1 MTHPDENLPHSAAS
15 LRGVPIEKL
24 LTRSYDEWR
33 DTAARLTFETR
44 PYIDGAFT
52 DAASGDTFPTTSPRD
67 GTVLAQVQAGSVADV
82 DRAVRAARTAFDDGR
97 WRTLA
102 PRERKAVLL
111 RWADLIRAHAAEL
124 ALLDTLEMGK
134 PITESLRIDVAKT
147 AETIAWYAETV
158 DKTYDEV
165 APTPG
170 DALALITREPLGV
183 IGAVVPWN
191 YALLIASWK
200 LGPALATGNSVV
212 LKPAEQTSLAALRL
226 AELATEAGLPDGVLN
241 VVPGRGEIAGQALG
255 RHPDVDKI
263 AFTGSAEVAR
273 LFQVY
278 AGESNGKQ
286 VAVEAGGKSPQLV
299 LADADIEAAA
309 SAVAWGIFYNAGQTC
324 NAGSRVVVHSSVKD
338 ELLAAV
344 QRISAD
350 TFRVGDPLDP
360 ATVMGPI
367 VDETQLAKVL
377 GYIERG
383 TRDGADVLFGGGRV
397 LTATG
402 GSYVEPTVLDGVDN
416 ASVVGQEEIFGPVLA
431 VVTYDGP
438 PEDGVRLANQSDFG
452 LVASVWTRDITV
464 AHRTARR
471 LRAGTVW
478 INTFDAS
485 DVITPFGGFKATG
498 AGRDKSLH
506 ALDAYTALKTTWV
519 NLA

>member
-1 MTHPDENLPHSAAS
+1 MTHGIDALLSRTHDQWLAAA
-15 LRGVPIEKL
+15 
-24 LTRSYDEWR
+24 DQ
-33 DTAARLTFETR
+33 LTFETR
-44 PYIDGAFT
+44 PFIDGHFT
-52 DAASGDTFPTTSPRD
+52 DALSGDTFTSHSPRD
-67 GTVLAQVQAGSVADV
+67 GAVLAKVQAAGAEDV
-82 DRAVRAARTAFDDGR
+82 DRAVRGARDAFEDGR
-97 WRTLA
+97 WRDLP
-102 PRERKAVLL
+102 PRERKGVLL
-111 RWADLIRAHAAEL
+111 RWADLIRENAEEL

-134 PITESLRIDVAKT
+134 PITESVRIDVDKA
-147 AETIAWYAETV
+147 AETIAWYAEAI

-170 DALALITREPLGV
+170 DAIALITREPLGV

-191 YALLIASWK
+191 YALLIAGWK

-226 AELATEAGLPDGVLN
+226 AALGSEAGLPDGVFN
-241 VVPGRGEIAGQALG
+241 VVPGRGEVAGQALG
-255 RHPDVDKI
+255 RHPEVDKI
-263 AFTGSAEVAR
+263 AFTGSVEVAR

-324 NAGSRVVVHSSVKD
+324 NAGSRVVVHASVKD
-338 ELLAAV
+338 RLLDAV
-344 QRISAD
+344 RRITDD
-350 TFRVGDPLDP
+350 TFRMGDPLDP
-360 ATVMGPI
+360 ATVMGPL
-367 VDETQLAKVL
+367 VDENQLASVL
-377 GYIERG
+377 GHIERG
-383 TRDGADVLFGGGRV
+383 VADGASVAFGGGRT
-397 LTATG
+397 LTETG
-402 GSYVEPTVLDGVDN
+402 GSYVEPTVLDGVVN
-416 ASVVGQEEIFGPVLA
+416 TSAVAQQEIFGPVLA
-431 VVTYDGP
+431 IVSYDGDAD
-438 PEDGVRLANQSDFG
+438 EGIRLANESDYG
-452 LVASVWTRDITV
+452 LVASVWTRDVAV
-464 AHRTARR
+464 AHRAAKR

>member
-1 MTHPDENLPHSAAS
+1 MTYSVDE
-15 LRGVPIEKL
+15 L
-24 LTRSYDEWR
+24 LTRSYDDWL
-33 DTAARLTFETR
+33 AAAGKLTFETR
-44 PYIDGAFT
+44 LFIDGAFT
-52 DAASGDTFPTTSPRD
+52 DAASGDRIPSVSPRD
-67 GTVLAQVQAGSVADV
+67 GAVLAEVQAAGEADV
-82 DRAVRAARTAFDDGR
+82 DRAVRCARAAFEDGR
-97 WRTLA
+97 WRGLA
-102 PRERKAVLL
+102 PKERKRVLL
-111 RWADLIRAHAAEL
+111 RWAELVLRDAEEL

-134 PITESLRIDVAKT
+134 PITESVRIDVVKA
-147 AETIAWYAETV
+147 AETIAWYAEAI

-183 IGAVVPWN
+183 VAAVVPWN

-226 AELATEAGLPDGVLN
+226 AALATEAGLPDGVLN
-241 VVPGRGEIAGQALG
+241 VVPGRGEVAGQALG

-299 LADADIEAAA
+299 LEDADVEAAA
-309 SAVAWGIFYNAGQTC
+309 SAVARGIFYNAGQTC
-324 NAGSRVVVHSSVKD
+324 NAGSRVVVHASVKD

-344 QRISAD
+344 RRITAD

-367 VDETQLAKVL
+367 VDETQLSKVL

-383 TRDGADVLFGGGRV
+383 RRDGATVLLGGGRTHV
-397 LTATG
+397 ESG
-402 GSYVEPTVLDGVDN
+402 GSFVEPTILDGVEN
-416 ASVVGQEEIFGPVLA
+416 TSAVGQEEIFGPVLA
-431 VVTYDGP
+431 VVSYDGDVD
-438 PEDGVRLANQSDFG
+438 EGVRLANESDFG
-452 LVASVWTRDITV
+452 LVASVWTRDVTV
-464 AHRTARR
+464 AHRTAKR

-506 ALDAYTALKTTWV
+506 ALDAYTALKTTWI

>member
-1 MTHPDENLPHSAAS
+1 MTYSIDE
-15 LRGVPIEKL
+15 L
-24 LTRSYDEWR
+24 LSRSYDEWL
-33 DTAARLTFETR
+33 AAASKLTFETR
-44 PYIDGAFT
+44 LFIDGCFT
-52 DAASGDTFPTTSPRD
+52 DATSGDTFRSNSPRD
-67 GTVLAQVQAGSVADV
+67 GAKLADVQAAGAEDV
-82 DRAVRAARTAFDDGR
+82 DRAVRSARTAFEDGR
-97 WRTLA
+97 WRDLA
-102 PRERKAVLL
+102 PKERKHVLL
-111 RWADLIRAHAAEL
+111 RWAELIRANAEEL

-134 PITESLRIDVAKT
+134 PITESVRVDVDKA
-147 AETIAWYAETV
+147 AETIAWYAEAI

-170 DALALITREPLGV
+170 DALAFITREPLGV
-183 IGAVVPWN
+183 IGVVVPWN

-226 AELATEAGLPDGVLN
+226 AALATEAGLPDGVLN
-241 VVPGRGEIAGQALG
+241 VVPGRGEVAGQALG
-255 RHPDVDKI
+255 RHPEVDKI
-263 AFTGSAEVAR
+263 AFTGSAQVAR

-286 VAVEAGGKSPQLV
+286 IAVEAGGKSPQLV
-299 LADADIEAAA
+299 LADADVEAAA

-324 NAGSRVVVHSSVKD
+324 NAGSRVVVHTSVKD
-338 ELLAAV
+338 RLLDAV
-344 QRISAD
+344 RRITAE

-367 VDETQLAKVL
+367 VDETQLASIL
-377 GYIERG
+377 GHVERG
-383 TRDGADVLFGGGRV
+383 RRDGASVLFGGGRT
-397 LTATG
+397 LTGTG
-402 GSYVEPTVLDGVDN
+402 GSFVEPTVLDGVDN
-416 ASVVGQEEIFGPVLA
+416 TSAVGQEEIFGPVLA
-431 VVTYDGP
+431 VVSYDGDVD
-438 PEDGVRLANQSDFG
+438 EGVCLANESDFG
-452 LVASVWTRDITV
+452 LVASVWTRDVTV

-506 ALDAYTALKTTWV
+506 ALDAYTALKTTWI

>member
-1 MTHPDENLPHSAAS
+1 MTYTIDELLMRSHGEWLAAAS
-15 LRGVPIEKL
+15 K
-24 LTRSYDEWR
+24 
-33 DTAARLTFETR
+33 LTFEAR
-44 PYIDGAFT
+44 PFIDGTFT
-52 DAASGDTFPTTSPRD
+52 DATSGDSFTSVSPRD
-67 GTVLAQVQAGSVADV
+67 GSVLAEVQAAGADDV
-82 DRAVRAARTAFDDGR
+82 DRAVRSARAAFEDGR
-97 WRTLA
+97 WRDLA
-102 PRERKAVLL
+102 PRERKSVLL
-111 RWADLIRAHAAEL
+111 RWADLIRADAEKL

-134 PITESLRIDVAKT
+134 PITESVRIDVDKA
-147 AETIAWYAETV
+147 AETIAWYAEAI

-183 IGAVVPWN
+183 VGAVVPWN

-200 LGPALATGNSVV
+200 LAPALATGNSVV

-226 AELATEAGLPDGVLN
+226 AALATEAGLPHGVFN
-241 VVPGRGEIAGQALG
+241 VIPGRGEVAGQALG
-255 RHPDVDKI
+255 RHPEVDKI

-324 NAGSRVVVHSSVKD
+324 NAGSRVVVHASVKD
-338 ELLAAV
+338 QLLDAV
-344 QRISAD
+344 QRITAD

-367 VDETQLAKVL
+367 VDEAQLAKIL

-383 TRDGADVLFGGGRV
+383 RTDGAQVLLGGGRI
-397 LTATG
+397 LTETG
-402 GSYVEPTVLDGVDN
+402 GTFVEPTVLDGVAN
-416 ASVVGQEEIFGPVLA
+416 TSTVGQEEIFGPVLA
-431 VVTYDGP
+431 VVSYDGDVD
-438 PEDGVRLANQSDFG
+438 EGVRLANQSDFG
-452 LVASVWTRDITV
+452 LVASVWTRDITI
-464 AHRTARR
+464 AHRTAKR

-506 ALDAYTALKTTWV
+506 ALDAYTALKTTWI

>member
-1 MTHPDENLPHSAAS
+1 MTYTIEELLQRSHAEWQAAAD
-15 LRGVPIEKL
+15 K
-24 LTRSYDEWR
+24 
-33 DTAARLTFETR
+33 LTFDTR
-44 PYIDGAFT
+44 PFVDGAFT
-52 DAASGDTFPTTSPRD
+52 DATSGDSFSSVSPRD
-67 GTVLAQVQAGSVADV
+67 GKVLAEVQAASAEDV
-82 DRAVRAARTAFDDGR
+82 DRAIRSARAAFEDGR
-97 WRTLA
+97 WRDLA
-102 PRERKAVLL
+102 PKERKRILL
-111 RWADLIRAHAAEL
+111 RWAELILRHAEEL

-134 PITESLRIDVAKT
+134 PITESVRVDMAKT
-147 AETIAWYAETV
+147 AETIAWYAEAI
-158 DKTYDEV
+158 DKSYDEI

-183 IGAVVPWN
+183 IGVVVPWN

-226 AELATEAGLPDGVLN
+226 AALATEAGLPDGVLN
-241 VVPGRGEIAGQALG
+241 VVPGRGEVAGQALG
-255 RHPDVDKI
+255 RHPEVDKI

-338 ELLAAV
+338 QLLDAV
-344 QRISAD
+344 RRITAD

-367 VDETQLAKVL
+367 VDETQLAKIL

-383 TRDGADVLFGGGRV
+383 RQDGATVLFGGERV
-397 LTATG
+397 LASTG
-402 GSYVEPTVLDGVDN
+402 GSFVEPTVLDGVDN
-416 ASVVGQEEIFGPVLA
+416 TSVVGQEEIFGPVLA
-431 VVTYDGP
+431 VVSYDGDVD
-438 PEDGVRLANQSDFG
+438 EGVRLANQSDFG
-452 LVASVWTRDITV
+452 LVASVWTRDVTV
-464 AHRTARR
+464 AHRTAKR

-506 ALDAYTALKTTWV
+506 ALDAYTALKTTWI
-519 NLA
+519 NLG

>member
-1 MTHPDENLPHSAAS
+1 MTYTIDE
-15 LRGVPIEKL
+15 L
-24 LTRSYDEWR
+24 LTRSYDDWL
-33 DTAARLTFETR
+33 AAAGKLTFDAGLF
-44 PYIDGAFT
+44 IDGAFT
-52 DAASGDTFPTTSPRD
+52 DAISGDSFTSISPRD
-67 GTVLAQVQAGSVADV
+67 GAVLTRVQAAGAEDV
-82 DRAVRAARTAFDDGR
+82 DRAVRSARAAFEDGR
-97 WRTLA
+97 WRDLA
-102 PRERKAVLL
+102 PKERKRILL
-111 RWADLIRAHAAEL
+111 RWAELILANAEEL

-134 PITESLRIDVAKT
+134 PITESVRIDVAKT
-147 AETIAWYAETV
+147 AETIAWYAETI

-183 IGAVVPWN
+183 VGAVVPWN
-191 YALLIASWK
+191 YALLIAGWK

-226 AELATEAGLPDGVLN
+226 AALATEAGLPDGVFN
-241 VVPGRGEIAGQALG
+241 VVPGRGEVAGQALG
-255 RHPDVDKI
+255 RHPEVDKI

-324 NAGSRVVVHSSVKD
+324 NAGSRVVVHASVKD
-338 ELLAAV
+338 RLLDAV
-344 QRISAD
+344 RRITAE
-350 TFRVGDPLDP
+350 TFRLGDPLDP

-367 VDETQLAKVL
+367 VDEGQLTKIL

-383 TRDGADVLFGGGRV
+383 KADGARV
-397 LTATG
+397 LLG
-402 GSYVEPTVLDGVDN
+402 GERTLTDSGGTFVEPTVLDGVVN
-416 ASVVGQEEIFGPVLA
+416 TSVVGQEEIFGPVLA
-431 VVTYDGP
+431 VVSYDG
-438 PEDGVRLANQSDFG
+438 EVDEGVRLANESDFG
-452 LVASVWTRDITV
+452 LVASVWTRDVTV
-464 AHRTARR
+464 AHRTAKR

-506 ALDAYTALKTTWV
+506 ALDAYTALKTTWI

>member
-1 MTHPDENLPHSAAS
+1 MTHTIDE
-15 LRGVPIEKL
+15 L
-24 LTRSYDEWR
+24 LQRSYEEWQ
-33 DTAARLTFETR
+33 AAADKLTFDTR
-44 PYIDGAFT
+44 PFIDGAFT
-52 DAASGDTFPTTSPRD
+52 DATSGDSFPSVSPRD
-67 GTVLAQVQAGSVADV
+67 GKVLAEVQAASAADV
-82 DRAVRAARTAFDDGR
+82 DRAVRSGRAAFEDGR
-97 WRTLA
+97 WRDLA
-102 PRERKAVLL
+102 PRERKRILL
-111 RWADLIRAHAAEL
+111 RWAELISADAEEL

-134 PITESLRIDVAKT
+134 PITESVRVDVAKA
-147 AETIAWYAETV
+147 AETIAWYAEAI
-158 DKTYDEV
+158 DKSYDEI

-183 IGAVVPWN
+183 VGAVVPWN

-226 AELATEAGLPDGVLN
+226 AALATEAGLPDGVLN
-241 VVPGRGEIAGQALG
+241 VVPGRGEVAGQALG
-255 RHPDVDKI
+255 RHPEVDKI

-324 NAGSRVVVHSSVKD
+324 NAGSRVVVHTSVKD
-338 ELLAAV
+338 QLLDAV
-344 QRISAD
+344 RRITSD

-360 ATVMGPI
+360 TTVMGPI
-367 VDETQLAKVL
+367 VDESQLTKIL

-383 TRDGADVLFGGGRV
+383 RQDGATVLFGGGRT
-397 LTATG
+397 LAGTG
-402 GSYVEPTVLDGVDN
+402 GSFVEPTVLEGVEN
-416 ASVVGQEEIFGPVLA
+416 TSVVGQEEIFGPVLA
-431 VVTYDGP
+431 VVSYDGDVD
-438 PEDGVRLANQSDFG
+438 EGVRLANQSDFG
-452 LVASVWTRDITV
+452 LVASVWTRDVTV

-506 ALDAYTALKTTWV
+506 ALDAYTALKTTWI

>member
-1 MTHPDENLPHSAAS
+1 MTDT
-15 LRGVPIEKL
+15 IEEL
-24 LTRSYDEWR
+24 LTRSHDEWR
-33 DTAARLTFETR
+33 AAAGKLTFETR
-44 PYIDGAFT
+44 PYIDGTFT
-52 DAASGDTFPTTSPRD
+52 DATSGESFPSVSPRD
-67 GTVLAQVQAGSVADV
+67 GSVLCEVQAGSAGDV
-82 DRAVRAARTAFDDGR
+82 DRAVRSARTAFEDGR
-97 WRTLA
+97 WRDLA
-102 PRERKAVLL
+102 PKERKHVLL
-111 RWADLIRAHAAEL
+111 RWAELIRANAEEL

-134 PITESLRIDVAKT
+134 PITESLRVDVAKA
-147 AETIAWYAETV
+147 AETIAWYAEAL

-183 IGAVVPWN
+183 VGVVVPWN

-200 LGPALATGNSVV
+200 LGPAIATGNSVV

-226 AELATEAGLPDGVLN
+226 AALATEAGLPEGVLN
-241 VVPGRGEIAGQALG
+241 VVPGRGEVAGQALG

-263 AFTGSAEVAR
+263 AFTGSAPVAR

-309 SAVAWGIFYNAGQTC
+309 AAVAWGIFYNAGQTC
-324 NAGSRVVVHSSVKD
+324 NAGSRVVVHAGVKD
-338 ELLAAV
+338 RLLDAV
-344 QRISAD
+344 RRITAE

-360 ATVMGPI
+360 STVMGPI
-367 VDETQLAKVL
+367 VDETQLAKIL
-377 GYIERG
+377 GYVERG
-383 TRDGADVLFGGGRV
+383 TQDGATVLLGGGRT
-397 LTATG
+397 LAELG
-402 GSYVEPTVLDGVDN
+402 GSYVEPTILDGVDN
-416 ASVVGQEEIFGPVLA
+416 TSVVGQEEIFGPVLA
-431 VVTYDGP
+431 VVSYDGDVD
-438 PEDGVRLANQSDFG
+438 EGVRLANESDYG
-452 LVASVWTRDITV
+452 LVASVWTRDVTV

-506 ALDAYTALKTTWV
+506 ALDAYTALKTTWI

>member
-1 MTHPDENLPHSAAS
+1 MTYTIDELLQRSHEEWQAAAD
-15 LRGVPIEKL
+15 KL
-24 LTRSYDEWR
+24 AFD
-33 DTAARLTFETR
+33 TR
-44 PYIDGAFT
+44 PFVDGAFT
-52 DAASGDTFPTTSPRD
+52 DATSGDSFPSVSPRD
-67 GTVLAQVQAGSVADV
+67 GKVLAEVQAASAEDV
-82 DRAVRAARTAFDDGR
+82 DRAVRSARAAFEDGR
-97 WRTLA
+97 WRDLA
-102 PRERKAVLL
+102 PKERKRILL
-111 RWADLIRAHAAEL
+111 RWAELILSHAEEL

-134 PITESLRIDVAKT
+134 PITESVRVDVAKA
-147 AETIAWYAETV
+147 AETIAWYAEAI
-158 DKTYDEV
+158 DKSYDEI

-170 DALALITREPLGV
+170 DALAMITREPLGV
-183 IGAVVPWN
+183 IGVVVPWN

-226 AELATEAGLPDGVLN
+226 AALATEAGLPDGVLN
-241 VVPGRGEIAGQALG
+241 VVPGRGEVAGQALG
-255 RHPDVDKI
+255 RHPEVDKI

-286 VAVEAGGKSPQLV
+286 IAVEAGGKSPQLV

-324 NAGSRVVVHSSVKD
+324 NAGSRVVVHTSVKD
-338 ELLAAV
+338 QLLDAV
-344 QRISAD
+344 RRITAD

-367 VDETQLAKVL
+367 VDETQLAKIL

-383 TRDGADVLFGGGRV
+383 RQDGATVLFGGERV
-397 LTATG
+397 LASTG
-402 GSYVEPTVLDGVDN
+402 GSFVEPTVLDGVDN

-431 VVTYDGP
+431 VVSYDGDVD
-438 PEDGVRLANQSDFG
+438 EGVRLANQSDFG
-452 LVASVWTRDITV
+452 LVASVWTRDVTV
-464 AHRTARR
+464 AHRTAKR

-506 ALDAYTALKTTWV
+506 ALDAYTALKTTWI
-519 NLA
+519 NLG

>member
-1 MTHPDENLPHSAAS
+1 VTYAN
-15 LRGVPIEKL
+15 EKL

-33 DTAARLTFETR
+33 VAAGKLTFETR
-44 PYIDGAFT
+44 PFVDGAFT
-52 DAASGDTFPTTSPRD
+52 DATSGDSFPSVSPRD
-67 GTVLAQVQAGSVADV
+67 GSVLAEVQSASVEDV
-82 DRAVRAARTAFDDGR
+82 DRAVRSARTSFEDGR
-97 WRTLA
+97 WHGLA
-102 PRERKAVLL
+102 PRERKRVLL
-111 RWADLIRAHAAEL
+111 RWAELILANAEEL

-134 PITESLRIDVAKT
+134 PITESLRVDVAKA
-147 AETIAWYAETV
+147 AETIAWYAEAI
-158 DKTYDEV
+158 DKSYDEI

-183 IGAVVPWN
+183 IGVVVPWN
-191 YALLIASWK
+191 YALLIAGWK

-226 AELATEAGLPDGVLN
+226 AALATEAGLPDGVLN
-241 VVPGRGEIAGQALG
+241 VVPGRGEVAGQALG
-255 RHPDVDKI
+255 RHPEVDKI

-324 NAGSRVVVHSSVKD
+324 NAGSRVVVHASVKD
-338 ELLAAV
+338 RLLDAV
-344 QRISAD
+344 RRITAD

-367 VDETQLAKVL
+367 VDEAQLAKIL

-383 TRDGADVLFGGGRV
+383 LQDGASVILGGGRT
-397 LTATG
+397 LTGTG

-416 ASVVGQEEIFGPVLA
+416 SSVVGQEEIFGPVLA
-431 VVTYDGP
+431 VVSYDGDVD
-438 PEDGVRLANQSDFG
+438 EGVRLANQSDFG
-452 LVASVWTRDITV
+452 LVASVWTRDVTV
-464 AHRTARR
+464 AHRTAKR

-506 ALDAYTALKTTWV
+506 ALDAYTGLKTTWI